1 LNTKTGLIE
10 KENSDLVSNGD
21 MLRKIYSWFK
31 VMGQEIDLSFI
42 TNRTVVTYANMLKN
56 PDEETI
62 MRRNMS
68 LELTSASLRSF
79 LLRVMVFNP
88 FKRPNSIDLL
98 DDQIFKAVRNPA

>member
-1 LNTKTGLIE
+1 
-10 KENSDLVSNGD
+10 
-21 MLRKIYSWFK
+21 
-31 VMGQEIDLSFI
+31 MGQEIDLSFI

>member
-1 LNTKTGLIE
+1 
-10 KENSDLVSNGD
+10 